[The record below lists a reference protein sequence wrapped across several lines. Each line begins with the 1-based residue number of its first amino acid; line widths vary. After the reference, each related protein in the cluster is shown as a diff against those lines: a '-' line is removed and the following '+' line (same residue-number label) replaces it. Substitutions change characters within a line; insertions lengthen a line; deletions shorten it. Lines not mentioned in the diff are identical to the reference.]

1 MMASNS
7 EVYYKIFKLGAIGPR
22 YDCLID
28 TRQVQILV
36 NNRKIE
42 IRFILQITNQAHERL
57 YQDESLF

>member
-7 EVYYKIFKLGAIGPR
+7 DIYYKIFKLGVIDHWYAGV
-22 YDCLID
+22 ID
-28 TRQVQILV
+28 TCQVQVLV

-57 YQDESLF
+57 YQDEFLF